1 MKNKQGLRRRWCQLL
16 LGGLLLVSLPLPALA
31 IDWYTVEV
39 LVFAELDDSGL
50 DEETWS
56 GDPGLPD
63 LNGALEP
70 GAGGSKFQWLAD
82 SNLKL
87 SAVARQLDRSGRYRT
102 LMLSGWRQPGYGP
115 RRALPVH
122 VRSDPSM
129 ALIAPAQVTGTGFVS
144 VGNDR
149 AGIEGIVRVHRS
161 RFLHV
166 LVDLLYSRPAGGS
179 LNAVADAVASTP
191 SLIRMT
197 QTRRMRSNEMHYY
210 DHPLFG
216 VLVKITPYGT
226 QKQAEPAADAQEE
239 AGTEPAAAN

>member
-1 MKNKQGLRRRWCQLL
+1 MKTKQELRRRWCQFLL
-16 LGGLLLVSLPLPALA
+16 PGLLLVTLPLPALA

-56 GDPGLPD
+56 PDPGLPD
-63 LNGALEP
+63 LTGALEP
-70 GAGGSKFQWLAD
+70 GSPGSKFQWLTR
-82 SNLKL
+82 SNLTL

-102 LMLSGWRQPGYGP
+102 LLLSGWRQPGYGP

-129 ALIAPAQVTGTGFVS
+129 ALISPEQASGTGFVS
-144 VGNDR
+144 VGNDQT
-149 AGIEGIVRVHRS
+149 GIEGVVRVHRS

-166 LVDLLYSRPAGGS
+166 LVDLLYSRPGASS
-179 LNAVADAVASTP
+179 LNAVADSAAGTP
-191 SLIRMT
+191 TLFRLE
-197 QTRRMRSNEMHYY
+197 QTRRMRSREMHYY

-216 VLVKITPYGT
+216 VLVKITP
-226 QKQAEPAADAQEE
+226 
-239 AGTEPAAAN
+239 